1 MGTNVYDREVPQRIW
16 WCFGCH
22 GGVGVWGLDRDE
34 PPPRCP
40 ECHGADFAPVKFV
53 PAKLEPSVVIGLL
66 EGS

>member
-1 MGTNVYDREVPQRIW
+1 MPPFDREVPQRIW
-16 WCFGCH
+16 WCFACH

-53 PAKLEPSVVIGLL
+53 PAKPKKVRVSGARKPRVR
-66 EGS
+66 